1 VLREELHP
9 SFEHIDVG
17 RTRHGQRQRGS
28 RHTPA
33 VQYHEA
39 FSDLAGVY
47 LEDSWVLEL
56 AQTDHELAFRI
67 DAVLTPAHPGYEPAK
82 PGEQHC
88 YRRGWLRVRGDQI
101 DTHLSGSSP
110 ATDATGE
117 EDYGNV
123 DAFVFDPT
131 NDHWL
136 LEGDWGPPASM
147 TRRSRCGSTE
157 ADIRSSTRASADSGR
172 SGHRRPVRVQRCG
185 HAGPRVE

>member
-1 VLREELHP
+1 MFGRADSPEAYECLH
-9 SFEHIDVG
+9 
-17 RTRHGQRQRGS
+17 

-56 AQTDHELAFRI
+56 ARTDRELALRI

-88 YRRGWLRVRGDQI
+88 HRRGWLSVCGDSI
-101 DTHLSGSSP
+101 ETHLSGSRPS
-110 ATDATGE
+110 TDATGE
-117 EDYGNV
+117 EDFGNV

-136 LEGDWGPPASM
+136 LEGDWG
-147 TRRSRCGSTE
+147 
-157 ADIRSSTRASADSGR
+157 SA
-172 SGHRRPVRVQRCG
+172 RVHDPEVTLRF
-185 HAGPRVE
+185 E